1 MNSTLVWH
9 CVHHSGPPWM
19 VVEGVLENVVRV
31 EDAIRIPASFS
42 LSWGG
47 DLNLRLK
54 NFPKRIKDE
63 AANEC
68 G

>member
-9 CVHHSGPPWM
+9 CVHHSMPPWM

-47 DLNLRLK
+47 GSQSEVEEFSK
-54 NFPKRIKDE
+54 
-63 AANEC
+63 AH
-68 G
+68 